1 MGKTNSSR
9 DWTQI
14 YAIYGMDQ
22 WQTLVFLLFHAVF
35 FSLLSVLFL
44 LYFESIFHF
53 FQTFLSSP
61 GAARFA
67 AGFSGGVTAISA
79 VCLFFAAANFFYSAG
94 PLHYDMVQRMVGS
107 VNDWSTVKL
116 ALDIGCGRGILLNA
130 VATQLKKTGSSGR
143 VVGLDPSK
151 RTTLSTLR
159 TANVEGVGEYVTCRE
174 GDVRSLPFGDNYF
187 DVVVS
192 AVFVHTVGKEY
203 GHRTVEAAAERMRVL
218 GEMVRVLKPGGVGVL
233 WDLLHVPEY
242 VRRLQELKMED
253 IRVSER
259 VTAFMVSSHMVSFR
273 KPSQHVVGPGE
284 VRLDWRY

>member
-1 MGKTNSSR
+1 MGKINGSR

-14 YAIYGMDQ
+14 YAIYGMEQ

-35 FSLLSVLFL
+35 FSLLSLIFLF
-44 LYFESIFHF
+44 YFESIFHF
-53 FQTFLSSP
+53 FQAFLSSP

-67 AGFSGGVTAISA
+67 AGFSGGVTALSA

-94 PLHYDMVQRMVGS
+94 PLHYDMAQRMVGS

-143 VVGLDPSK
+143 IVGLDPSK
-151 RTTLSTLR
+151 ITTLSTLR
-159 TANVEGVGEYVTCRE
+159 TANMEGVGEYVTCRE

-192 AVFVHTVGKEY
+192 ALFVHNVGKEY
-203 GHRTVEAAAERMRVL
+203 GHRTVEAAAERTRVL

-242 VRRLQELKMED
+242 VRRLQDLKMED
-253 IRVSER
+253 IRVSES
-259 VTAFMVSSHMVSFR
+259 VTAFMVSSRMVSFR

-284 VRLDWRY
+284 VRLDWRC